1 MSLLYDPEKR
11 YRRRRLR
18 SLLRVFFYAA
28 VLLVVAIFAYQI
40 GVEETKGRETRLRT
54 QIDGL
59 EAAREADRSAAVR
72 AELDAARARSAQQLA
87 EQALEDLRAQIPS
100 GDLQTLTSLVATK
113 LDEGV
118 PTDRLAFL
126 IDSASQTRECG
137 GPEAKRFILSTPAYS
152 GPNTSVT
159 FAEGRITVAGD
170 GENARSVNDGVLGW
184 FDPEKDVTITFTLI
198 GGEQSVVTGI
208 LPLHHSVLLGDEEFR
223 FTVVADEQSLVR
235 VTTDRCALPEQEDAA
250 AE

>member
-18 SLLRVFFYAA
+18 SLLRVVFYAA
-28 VLLVVAIFAYQI
+28 VLMVVAIFAYQI
-40 GVEETKGRETRLRT
+40 GIEETKGRETRLRT
-54 QIDGL
+54 QIDDL

-87 EQALEDLRAQIPS
+87 EQALEELRAQIPS
-100 GDLQTLTSLVATK
+100 GDLQTLTTLVAAK

-118 PTDRLAFL
+118 LADRLAFL
-126 IDSASQTRECG
+126 IDSASEARECAG
-137 GPEAKRFILSTPAYS
+137 TEAKRFILSTPAYT

-198 GGEQSVVTGI
+198 GGEQSVVSGI
-208 LPLHHSVLLGDEEFR
+208 LPLHHSVLLGEEEFR

-235 VTTDRCALPEQEDAA
+235 VTTDRCALPQREEAL